1 MDTDTAELDKPEPP
15 NDLKTLA
22 WRVKKLE
29 DNQEKIFAVLEEL
42 KLEMRTLRGELRAGL
57 AELRTEFH
65 ITMNRKMWQMVG
77 VSVALATLCTSILG
91 FLITRGAH

>member
-65 ITMNRKMWQMVG
+65 VTMNRKLWQMVG
-77 VSVALATLCTSILG
+77 VAAVCTSILG
-91 FLITRGAH
+91 LLITLTRH